1 MPDDRLSDQ
10 IKTSVVAASD
20 DLRKSL
26 GQDLDSLRAAVDERV
41 KALESAIARTSAVFD
56 QAVHDINEV
65 SREERAAERE
75 RFEAARAAADAEL
88 TAARTAAE
96 AELKAAQARQAETA
110 TALNDAH
117 HEIEA
122 ARRAWA
128 DQSAALDEAY
138 RRIRVFEEEHGEW
151 TLARQV
157 AEAHLEE
164 ERQRRKTIAVQ
175 LETVQEELQLAKAEV
190 KSSRLESLQ
199 LRERVRRLE
208 TSGVPLE
215 SAGNATPQPSADVRG
230 ALLDHLRTALKVLS
244 SAQTADAILV
254 GLLESL
260 SEHFATV
267 SLYVAGPSGL
277 IRWRTLGSDR
287 PDGAQAAALPLA
299 GDSPV
304 ARAFTDRALVTA
316 AGTARVA
323 AVPVL
328 ANDRAIG
335 VAYLEH
341 PADRSD
347 SDVALFTKL
356 AEVLTERVNHR
367 LQRAPSVDRVA
378 PDRWLGPAA
387 DTTPPPAE
395 NETGRYVLA
404 RQARRIPINDG
415 VTVLVNGVA
424 SALVDLST
432 LGAQVVSP
440 NAVYPNRAV
449 RIVLPRDE
457 GDLSCKARIVWAR
470 VERQQDNESVR
481 YRAGLEFI
489 EADKNAVQVFVSRH
503 GAIHL
508 APAPTTMH

>member
-1 MPDDRLSDQ
+1 MSDDRLSDQ

-20 DLRKSL
+20 DLRKAL
-26 GQDLDSLRAAVDERV
+26 GQDLESLRAAVDERV
-41 KALESAIARTSAVFD
+41 KALESAIDRTGAVFD
-56 QAVHDINEV
+56 RAVQDISDV
-65 SREERAAERE
+65 SYEERAAERA
-75 RFEAARAAADAEL
+75 RFEAARASLEGEL
-88 TAARTAAE
+88 T
-96 AELKAAQARQAETA
+96 AAQARQAETA
-110 TALNDAH
+110 SALGDAQ
-117 HEIEA
+117 HEIAA

-138 RRIRVFEEEHGEW
+138 QRIRALEEDQNQW

-175 LETVQEELQLAKAEV
+175 LETAQEELQLAKAEA
-190 KSSRLESLQ
+190 KSCRLEVLQ
-199 LRERVRRLE
+199 LRDRVRRFE
-208 TSGVPLE
+208 TAGGPLE
-215 SAGNATPQPSADVRG
+215 PGTHARQGTDARG
-230 ALLDHLRTALKVLS
+230 AMLDHLRTALKVLS

-260 SEHFATV
+260 SEHFVTV
-267 SLYVAGPSGL
+267 ALFVAGPGGF
-277 IRWRTLGSDR
+277 IRWRSLGGDRQDAPTGVMPLTSDS
-287 PDGAQAAALPLA
+287 L
-299 GDSPV
+299 V
-304 ARAFTDRALVTA
+304 ARAFRDRVLVVA
-316 AGTARVA
+316 HAIEADGTSVSGETVARAA

-347 SDVALFTKL
+347 ADMALFTKL
-356 AEVLTERVNHR
+356 AEVLMERVNHR
-367 LQRAPSVDRVA
+367 LQRAPSIDRVP

-387 DTTPPPAE
+387 DANTPPAE
-395 NETGRYVLA
+395 GESGRYVLA
-404 RQARRIPINDG
+404 RQARRVPIHDG
-415 VTVLVNGVA
+415 VTVLINGVA

-440 NAVYPNRAV
+440 NAVYPNRSV

-470 VERQQDNESVR
+470 VERQHDDAAAVR
-481 YRAGLEFI
+481 YRAGLEFT
-489 EADKNAVQVFVSRH
+489 EADKAAVQSFVSRH
-503 GAIHL
+503 GVVVM